1 MHLESIMQC
10 PKCKHVQRN
19 RVECES
25 CGLIFAKYKAFQ
37 EKKKLERE
45 LQEQG
50 RAKGS
55 GLVKYAAV
63 LMLVLATAGVTYYF
77 AAPHKADPEEITAS
91 QKSAATDTETTA
103 GEQTRQAPQIPVVRV
118 DRQVAQQTDYR
129 PLDPLGEARR
139 ATVMIKTPWS
149 TGSGFFVNKHYI
161 VTNRHVVEFDEA
173 KLSEFKEKIEQFR
186 KMIELEQQ
194 KIQQMYSQL
203 RRMPKGPSRSQLEIV
218 IDSREKELAKVMP
231 QYEEGQRRLDD
242 LDRRIQPSDIKIR
255 MADGTEYEANYLLVS
270 ENHDLALM
278 SLYSG
283 EYNYIHR
290 APKRKSLQQGDKV
303 YAIGSPYGLEQ
314 TVTSGII
321 SGSRLDPRTGEQYLQ
336 TDAALNPGNSGGPL
350 IDEYGY
356 VHGVNTLIINGSKG
370 IGFSIPID
378 LVFEE
383 FNSAL
388 F

>member
-1 MHLESIMQC
+1 MQC

-19 RVECES
+19 SVECES

-37 EKKKLERE
+37 EKKK
-45 LQEQG
+45 QEQELREQA
-50 RAKGS
+50 RAGGGWLKYGAVVL
-55 GLVKYAAV
+55 LV
-63 LMLVLATAGVTYYF
+63 MATAGVTYYF
-77 AAPHKADPEEITAS
+77 AASHNRGTVAVSTPQDTGHPQAETA
-91 QKSAATDTETTA
+91 QEAENRPTV
-103 GEQTRQAPQIPVVRV
+103 QAPVVRAMSQV
-118 DRQVAQQTDYR
+118 DDEDFR
-129 PLDPLGEARR
+129 PVDPLGDARR

-173 KLSEFKEKIEQFR
+173 KLAEFKEKIENFR
-186 KMIELEQQ
+186 KLIELERQ
-194 KIQQMYSQL
+194 KIEQMYSQL
-203 RRMPKGPSRSQLEIV
+203 RRLPKGPSHSQLEII
-218 IDSREKELAKVMP
+218 IDSHEKELARVLP
-231 QYEEGQRRLDD
+231 QYEEGQRQLDD
-242 LDRRIQPSDIKIR
+242 LDRKIQPSEIKIR
-255 MADGTEYEANYLLVS
+255 MADGSEFEANYLLLS
-270 ENHDLALM
+270 EKHDLALM

-283 EYNYIHR
+283 EYDYIHR
-290 APKRKSLQQGDKV
+290 APKSRHLQQGDKV

-321 SGSRLDPRTGEQYLQ
+321 SGSRQDPKTGEKYLQ

-350 IDEYGY
+350 IDEDGY
-356 VHGVNTLIINGSKG
+356 VRGVNTLIINGSKG
-370 IGFSIPID
+370 IGFSIPIE

>member
-1 MHLESIMQC
+1 MQC

-19 RVECES
+19 SVECES

-37 EKKKLERE
+37 EKKK
-45 LQEQG
+45 QEQELREQARTG
-50 RAKGS
+50 GS
-55 GLVKYAAV
+55 GWLKYGAVVLLV
-63 LMLVLATAGVTYYF
+63 MATAGVTYYF
-77 AAPHKADPEEITAS
+77 AAPHNRGSVAVSTLQDTGRAETEAAPET
-91 QKSAATDTETTA
+91 QNR
-103 GEQTRQAPQIPVVRV
+103 QTVQAPAARAVSQ
-118 DRQVAQQTDYR
+118 DDDGADFR
-129 PLDPLGEARR
+129 PGDPLGDARR

-149 TGSGFFVNKHYI
+149 TGSGFFVNRHYI

-173 KLSEFKEKIEQFR
+173 KLAEFKEKIEQFR
-186 KMIELEQQ
+186 KLIELERQ
-194 KIQQMYSQL
+194 KIEQMYSQL
-203 RRMPKGPSRSQLEIV
+203 RRLPKGPSHSQLQII
-218 IDSREKELAKVMP
+218 IDSHEKELAKVLP

-242 LDRRIQPSDIKIR
+242 LDRKIQPSDIKIR
-255 MADGTEYEANYLLVS
+255 MADGSEFEANYLLLS
-270 ENHDLALM
+270 EKHDLALM
-278 SLYSG
+278 SLFSG
-283 EYNYIHR
+283 EYDYIHR
-290 APKRKSLQQGDKV
+290 APKTRGLQQGDKV

-321 SGSRLDPRTGEQYLQ
+321 SGSRQDPKTGEKYLQ

-350 IDEYGY
+350 IDEDGY
-356 VHGVNTLIINGSKG
+356 VRGVNTLIINGSKG